1 MADFNKIY
9 TTSSLTVIPA
19 SFASLGFNDNKLISK
34 NKYSINE
41 NILNLYEDTTDTFTV
56 FSNNGIAT
64 TYEFNYIRLN
74 TPGVILPEIDINQ
87 NLVSGLSQDRVLVF
101 VDGELQAI
109 SNYTVVFDEKR
120 NDTALKF
127 NVNYT
132 NDYNKLYNI
141 IVYSSTSS
149 FKRISYT
156 KEDLE
161 NLVLKQQRARNGD
174 ESISLARNEFQLPVT
189 YEYKN
194 TMLFINGHK
203 IPFNAIE
210 FLNPGLN
217 KINVKLNIPESLLD
231 VERFDIVK
239 FTDTST
245 NSINFTT
252 SQGYLT
258 YGPYDDYGRKIP
270 NTYNVI
276 FRFADQVK
284 LLIDNVRQGFIIK
297 EEDGYGEAI
306 ITDTTFESTEVKAL
320 MIQPFPKSSYLNTQ
334 YYLEVPEYTSI
345 VNYLAEFDKKYT
357 FLPEVLT
364 IFQKLLLNDINDT
377 IQRLRDVRSI
387 SKVDSIH
394 INKLISL
401 LGFNINIKSLNKK
414 QRRELLEELN
424 EFYRRAGTRSSYNL
438 INILQNNLKLIRAD
452 QLFTPVGLQ
461 NQTLYKYTA
470 IPDLE
475 NPGTG
480 YSVGEVLVLK
490 DTGLVATITEV
501 DTNGGISAIELE
513 TSEGFENITGNYP
526 LKSLLN
532 GTFTVNSTPNLYRY
546 NWETSDAVECSVG
559 TLLWSGERRYGL
571 RVTGM
576 DGNTITSFDR
586 YSTQG
591 DPYQDSVKVDFK
603 NLQLYRLLDNLSATI
618 TSTPIYSPNN
628 DYGEP
633 IYVNTVG
640 GQEFELPVEA
650 GAYYVEAAGAGG
662 AGGAGDSR
670 KGNEY
675 DLPATNGSDGELR
688 TATFVLTEAGVISG
702 KVGQGGGKVKARGH
716 DSQPYNTVKGK
727 GFHNGELGELRHLS
741 KTTTTAPFGSYRTN
755 APLNSYKATLHR
767 GNVAG
772 GQGGGSTG
780 LRNIDGSTI
789 IEARGGNGG
798 SAGSGTEYVRGGTG
812 AAGGIVTGSPLAGR
826 GGARALGGDFWSKD
840 GGDGWIKIYKIPV
853 QYTVTVNGDTS
864 GVADNDVYALVES
877 DPAFTITAHRN
888 ENTVT
893 FDLSPKTG
901 LRGCNST
908 FDLKTDSDDATV
920 KLTVNSEIT
929 LWNYDVKL
937 TADTNYLK
945 AGSTF
950 INTNSPVEEQFTF
963 VATQDNSTVGTWTP
977 KTGVEQITLKNV
989 PAYTQHGTNGRI
1001 YVFSEK
1007 TQKNED
1013 RCYIDFYKKEEIG
1026 AEPIVEFRSHT
1037 ISHGTITEGTPKSPY
1052 PWKVGEPDISYGTII
1067 EGTPNSPD
1075 PSISGDPDISYGL
1088 VSESTEGEWVEY
1100 WKWDRS
1106 SNWYPTN
1113 HVDLEMKLPPGVNF
1127 SEYVNTFIEQFYNLA
1142 STVVF
1147 IHQITESFYFGSDS
1161 SGTGGNGTV
1170 ITDDGLI
1177 GDAGVMTAP
1186 FGIVSTMP
1194 LMTYS
1199 ATVTSDPDRQYVD
1212 PLGDTY
1218 NMTIIPLTTD
1228 ATVTI
1233 TREDV
1238 YSNGSIIKKVL
1249 AQGVGT
1255 QTAKVKYGNTI
1266 TYTVSKADY
1275 ITKSTTLV
1283 VDTDITKYVILESK
1297 TPAELKYCKFTI
1309 TPTPINADITLTA
1322 CGITTT
1328 KSNTIYAWSGNK
1340 INYTVSYPGY
1350 ITHSGSIILN
1360 DDTDLYVVLK
1370 RYESDLIFTI
1380 TPTPSDATVVLTAEG
1395 YVQEGN
1401 SISVK
1406 ANTQVNY
1413 TVYKSGYDTISSSI
1427 TIVQDLTL
1435 PVVLHHHESKNT
1447 NLGYISELV
1456 TDIYNN
1462 GTINEDVTEIQDL
1475 GKI

>member
-19 SFASLGFNDNKLISK
+19 SFASLGFNDNKLVSK
-34 NKYSINE
+34 SKYSINE

-74 TPGVILPEIDINQ
+74 VAGVTLPEIDINQ
-87 NLVSGLSQDRVLVF
+87 NLVSGLSQNRVLVF
-101 VDGELQAI
+101 VDGELQPV
-109 SNYTVVFDEKR
+109 SNYTVV
-120 NDTALKF
+120 NDTTLKF

-149 FKRISYT
+149 FRRISYT

-161 NLVLKQQRARNGD
+161 NLTLRQQQAQNQSEQNSNELTG
-174 ESISLARNEFQLPVT
+174 LAQNEFQLPVT

-210 FLNPGLN
+210 FLNPSLN
-217 KINVKLNIPESLLD
+217 KTDVKLNIPESLLD
-231 VERFDIVK
+231 VERFDIIK

-297 EEDGYGEAI
+297 EEDGYGEAV

-320 MIQPFPKSSYLNTQ
+320 MTQPFPKSSYLNTQ
-334 YYLEVPEYTSI
+334 YYLEVPECTSI

-357 FLPEVLT
+357 FLPEILT

-377 IQRLRDVRSI
+377 IQRLRNARSI
-387 SKVDSIH
+387 GKVDSIH

-424 EFYRRAGTRSSYNL
+424 EFYRIAGTRSSYNL

-452 QLFTPVGLQ
+452 QLFTPAGLQ
-461 NQTLYKYTA
+461 KRKDQTLYTYTA
-470 IPDLE
+470 TPDLE

-480 YSVGEVLVLK
+480 YSVGEVLTLK
-490 DTGLVATITEV
+490 DTGLVVAITEV
-501 DTNGGISAIELE
+501 DENGGIVAVELE
-513 TSEGFENITGNYP
+513 TSEGFKNITGSYT
-526 LKSLLN
+526 LSSLLN
-532 GTFTVNSTPNLYRY
+532 GTFTVNSTPNLYSY
-546 NWETSDAVECSVG
+546 NWETSDAVECAVG

-576 DGNTITSFDR
+576 DGDVITSFDR
-586 YSTQG
+586 YSTQSN
-591 DPYQDSVKVDFK
+591 PYQDITKIDFK

-618 TSTPIYSPNN
+618 TSSPVYSTTN
-628 DYGEP
+628 DYGDP
-633 IYVNTVG
+633 IYVNTTG
-640 GQEFELPVEA
+640 GQDFEVPLEPGV
-650 GAYYVEAAGAGG
+650 YYVEVAGAGG
-662 AGGAGDSR
+662 AGGAGDSIH
-670 KGNEY
+670 GNEY
-675 DLPATNGSDGELR
+675 DLPATNGSNGELR
-688 TATFVLTEAGVISG
+688 TATFTLDDYGIVSG

-716 DSQPYNTVKGK
+716 DGRPYNSTKGN
-727 GFHNGELGELRHLS
+727 GLHNGELGALKHL
-741 KTTTTAPFGSYRTN
+741 TRTQSYSTSS
-755 APLNSYKATLHR
+755 SYGYSHNNTYTYTY

-780 LRNIDGSTI
+780 IKNADGTLI
-789 IEARGGNGG
+789 VEARGGNGG
-798 SAGSGTEYVRGGTG
+798 SAGSGGDYVSGGNG
-812 AAGGIVTGSPLAGR
+812 GAGGIVTGSPEAGQ
-826 GGARALGGDFWSKD
+826 GGSRAWGGTFWSSD
-840 GGDGWIKIYKIPV
+840 GGDGWVKIYKVPLH
-853 QYTVTVNGDTS
+853 YTVEVNGDTS
-864 GVADNDVYALVES
+864 GMADNEVYALVES
-877 DPAFTITAHRN
+877 NPAFTITAHR
-888 ENTVT
+888 TGDVVT
-893 FDLSPKTG
+893 YTLDPEIGTFN
-901 LRGCNST
+901 CNST
-908 FDLKTDSDDATV
+908 FNLKTNSDDATV
-920 KLTVNSEIT
+920 KLSVSSDVAI
-929 LWNYDVKL
+929 WNYDVKL
-937 TADTNYLK
+937 TADTTYLK

-950 INTNSPVEEQFTF
+950 VNTDSPIEEQFTF
-963 VATQDNSTVGTWTP
+963 ITTQDGSTTGTWTP
-977 KTGVEQITLKNV
+977 TTGTEQITLKNV
-989 PAYTQHGTNGRI
+989 PAYTQHGTNGKI
-1001 YVFSEK
+1001 YVSSIVN

-1037 ISHGTITEGTPKSPY
+1037 ISYGTITEGTPKSPH
-1052 PWKVGEPDISYGTII
+1052 PWEVGEPDISYGMIT
-1067 EGTPNSPD
+1067 EGTPNAPD
-1075 PSISGDPDISYGL
+1075 PSILGNPDINYGL
-1088 VSESTEGEWVEY
+1088 VSENTEGEWVEY

-1127 SEYVNTFIEQFYNLA
+1127 SEYIDTFIEQFYNLA

-1147 IHQITESFYFGSDS
+1147 IHQITESFYFGSDG
-1161 SGTGGNGTV
+1161 GTGGNGTV

-1218 NMTIIPLTTD
+1218 TMTIIPLTAD

-1238 YSNGSIIKKVL
+1238 RSDGSIIKTVL

-1255 QTAKVKYGNTI
+1255 QTTEVIYGNTI
-1266 TYTVSKADY
+1266 TYTVDKVGY

-1283 VDTDITKYVILESK
+1283 VDTDITKYVILESSSYHE
-1297 TPAELKYCKFTI
+1297 PSYCRFTI
-1309 TPTPINADITLTA
+1309 TPTPINADITFTA
-1322 CGITTT
+1322 CGVTTT
-1328 KSNTIYAWSGNK
+1328 KSNTIYAWSGNR
-1340 INYTVSYPGY
+1340 IDYTVSKDGY
-1350 ITHSGSIILN
+1350 VPQSGSLIIQN
-1360 DDTDLYVVLK
+1360 DTDINI
-1370 RYESDLIFTI
+1370 DL
-1380 TPTPSDATVVLTAEG
+1380 VRE
-1395 YVQEGN
+1395 
-1401 SISVK
+1401 
-1406 ANTQVNY
+1406 
-1413 TVYKSGYDTISSSI
+1413 
-1427 TIVQDLTL
+1427 
-1435 PVVLHHHESKNT
+1435 
-1447 NLGYISELV
+1447 
-1456 TDIYNN
+1456 
-1462 GTINEDVTEIQDL
+1462 
-1475 GKI
+1475 